1 MNDNLEN
8 DRPATNDFGTASEA
22 GATGQGGMVTAL
34 FRDRASAETAYDA
47 LRGRGYTEQD
57 INVVMSEEG
66 RARHF
71 GDGTADTALGSKA
84 AEGTGVGAG
93 IGGTVGAIVAAVAAI
108 GTSIALPG
116 LGLVIAGPI
125 AAALMGAGAGGIT
138 GGLLGALIGSGIPE
152 AHAAQYETG
161 IKEGGIV
168 LGVKP
173 RSADDAAL
181 IENEFRNAHGES
193 VYR

>member
-8 DRPATNDFGTASEA
+8 DRPATNDFGTASGS
-22 GATGQGGMVTAL
+22 GATGQSGMVTAL
-34 FRDRASAETAYDA
+34 FKDRASAETAYDA
-47 LRGRGYTEQD
+47 LRGRGYTEND

-66 RARHF
+66 RTRHF
-71 GDGTADTALGSKA
+71 SGDADTELGSKA
-84 AEGTGVGAG
+84 AEGAGTGSA
-93 IGGTVGAIVAAVAAI
+93 IGGTVGAVLAAIAAI

-116 LGLVIAGPI
+116 LGLIVAGPL
-125 AAALMGAGAGGIT
+125 AAALVGAGAGGVT

-152 AHAAQYETG
+152 EHAAQYETG

-173 RSADDAAL
+173 RSADDAAF
-181 IENEFRNAHGES
+181 IEGQFQSAGGGS

>member
-1 MNDNLEN
+1 MNENFEDN
-8 DRPATNDFGTASEA
+8 RAATNDFGTAGGA
-22 GATGQGGMVTAL
+22 GATGQSGMVTAL
-34 FRDRASAETAYDA
+34 FKDRASAETAYDA
-47 LRGRGYTEQD
+47 LRGRGYTEND
-57 INVVMSEEG
+57 INVMMSDEG
-66 RARHF
+66 RNRHF
-71 GDGTADTALGSKA
+71 GDNTADTELGSKA

-152 AHAAQYETG
+152 EQAAQYETG

-168 LGVKP
+168 IGVAP
-173 RSADDAAL
+173 RSADDAAF
-181 IENEFRNAHGES
+181 IESTFRSAHGEA
-193 VYR
+193 VHR